1 METKYNLSSI
11 NASDED
17 LSTGEATYENLI
29 RFKDADLQKLNK
41 NPLNQVEKKLKKVY
55 KKIEQKS
62 PKMQESFVNLKI
74 LKQNVPP
81 QSAKMPKLLSKI

>member
-41 NPLNQVEKKLKKVY
+41 NPLNKVEKKLKKVY

-74 LKQNVPP
+74 LK
-81 QSAKMPKLLSKI
+81 

>member
-74 LKQNVPP
+74 LK
-81 QSAKMPKLLSKI
+81 

>member
-41 NPLNQVEKKLKKVY
+41 NPLNKVEKKLKKVY
-55 KKIEQKS
+55 KKIE
-62 PKMQESFVNLKI
+62 
-74 LKQNVPP
+74 
-81 QSAKMPKLLSKI
+81 